1 MDRTKAIFDWIF
13 GIDNSKTNPYHL
25 TYFASANVGL
35 TDEALQARHHH
46 ETRSADTVRTKL
58 SPKYR
63 TMKDVWVFMNENHD
77 LYTAT
82 KLIAGATKVTQ
93 DERNDALKASYG
105 AQRKTI
111 L

>member
-13 GIDNSKTNPYHL
+13 GIENSNTNPYHL
-25 TYFASANVGL
+25 TYFASADVGL
-35 TDEALQARHHH
+35 TEEALQARQHH
-46 ETRSADTVRTKL
+46 EKRSAETVRTKL
-58 SPKYR
+58 SQNYR

-82 KLIAGATKVTQ
+82 KLVAGATKVTR

-105 AQRKTI
+105 AKGKS
-111 L
+111 

>member
-13 GIDNSKTNPYHL
+13 GIDNPTTNPYHL

-35 TDEALQARHHH
+35 TDEALQARQQH
-46 ETRSADTVRTKL
+46 EKRSEETIRTKL

-82 KLIAGATKVTQ
+82 KLIDGATKVIK

-105 AQRKTI
+105 AKG
-111 L
+111 